1 MTDKHSL
8 LIVEDDYKIIKE
20 LSNLLH
26 CCYRISVSETG
37 IGALRLLEE
46 KHYDLILLDIDLPD
60 INRFDV
66 LRSLRNQ
73 RISSKVF
80 ILSNRAASQDK
91 IRCLDMGANDYITKP
106 FDSGELLSRIKVHLR
121 TSDLPI
127 ICFGNTTLVPE
138 SRSVRTEDEILR
150 LTPCEYLILNAM
162 INSSDYTIRRD
173 IIIHLIDI
181 HGIGITNRT
190 VDVHISRIR
199 KKLQS
204 IHSNLEIR
212 SIRGHGY
219 ILEVSSY

>member
-37 IGALRLLEE
+37 MGALRLLEE

-80 ILSNRAASQDK
+80 ILSNRSASQDK

-106 FDSGELLSRIKVHLR
+106 FDSVAQKMKYC
-121 TSDLPI
+121 D
-127 ICFGNTTLVPE
+127 
-138 SRSVRTEDEILR
+138 
-150 LTPCEYLILNAM
+150 
-162 INSSDYTIRRD
+162 
-173 IIIHLIDI
+173 
-181 HGIGITNRT
+181 
-190 VDVHISRIR
+190 
-199 KKLQS
+199 
-204 IHSNLEIR
+204 
-212 SIRGHGY
+212 
-219 ILEVSSY
+219 

>member
-8 LIVEDDYKIIKE
+8 LIVEDDYKIIQE

-37 IGALRLLEE
+37 MGALRLLEE

-80 ILSNRAASQDK
+80 ILSNRSASQDK

-106 FDSGELLSRIKVHLR
+106 FDSGELLSRIKAHLR

-127 ICFGNTTLVPE
+127 ICFA
-138 SRSVRTEDEILR
+138 
-150 LTPCEYLILNAM
+150 TPH
-162 INSSDYTIRRD
+162 SF
-173 IIIHLIDI
+173 
-181 HGIGITNRT
+181 
-190 VDVHISRIR
+190 R
-199 KKLQS
+199 KAGVFAQKMK
-204 IHSNLEIR
+204 
-212 SIRGHGY
+212 Y
-219 ILEVSSY
+219 CD

>member
-8 LIVEDDYKIIKE
+8 LIVEDDYKIIQE

-26 CCYRISVSETG
+26 CCYRIAVSETG
-37 IGALRLLEE
+37 MGALRLLEE

-80 ILSNRAASQDK
+80 ILSNRSASQDK

-106 FDSGELLSRIKVHLR
+106 FDSGELLSRIKAHLR

-138 SRSVRTEDEILR
+138 SRSVRTEDEVLR

-173 IIIHLIDI
+173 IIIHLV
-181 HGIGITNRT
+181 N
-190 VDVHISRIR
+190 
-199 KKLQS
+199 
-204 IHSNLEIR
+204 
-212 SIRGHGY
+212 
-219 ILEVSSY
+219 